1 MFGSCQPH
9 RPVQLYFI
17 RINRMRAFVFLI
29 GILGCLSITACH
41 FSTQEVDLIVHNA
54 TIYQVDDAFSKAEAM
69 AIKDGK
75 IVAIGKEREIL
86 NAYSAKR
93 VIDAQH
99 QFVYPGFQDAH
110 AHFLAY
116 ALFKNE
122 VDLNGLKSWEAVCS
136 KVQQHNS
143 NRDWIIGRGWDQ
155 NLWPDQ
161 AMPDRKRLDELFP
174 DRPVW
179 LMRVDGHAG
188 IANRRALELSGLM
201 GAKGVQGGQ
210 IFRYPGGEPTGL
222 LLDNAMIAIQ
232 KIIPAYT
239 RIDKEQGLVMAQQ
252 ACFAVGLTHITEAG
266 LDRDEIQFL
275 DSLQKAGVLK
285 MPMYIMASQDKSTIA
300 HYIKNGIDTAN
311 RQLVVRSFKYYADGA
326 LGSRGACLINPYQ
339 DLLAEGKKDFGKML
353 GDHEE
358 WIMEW
363 MALEKKGFQVCTH
376 AIGDSANRV
385 VLKDYAKILGGSND
399 KRWRI
404 EHAQVVDQSDVP
416 MFGQFNIIPSVQPT
430 HATSDSPWA
439 WQRLGRSRVV
449 EAYKYATLLKENG
462 MMALGTDFPIED
474 IDPMKTFFAA
484 VFRKD
489 KRGVMVNPFQL
500 NEAITREQAIRGMT
514 IWNAVAR
521 FAEHY
526 SGSLEMG
533 KDADFVMTSV
543 DLMTGTPD
551 QLQENI
557 LIATFIGGKEMY
569 SKKK

>member
-1 MFGSCQPH
+1 MRSCS
-9 RPVQLYFI
+9 VL
-17 RINRMRAFVFLI
+17 FLLLAII
-29 GILGCLSITACH
+29 GMSGCR

-93 VIDAQH
+93 MIDAQH

-143 NRDWIIGRGWDQ
+143 DRDWIIGRGWDQ
-155 NLWPDQ
+155 NLWPGQ
-161 AMPDRKRLDELFP
+161 VMPDRKRLDELFP

-188 IANRRALELSGLM
+188 IANRKALEMARLM

-222 LLDNAMIAIQ
+222 LLDNAMIPIQ
-232 KIIPAYT
+232 EIIPAYT
-239 RIDKEQGLVMAQQ
+239 SKDKEQGLVLAQE

-266 LDRDEIQFL
+266 LDRDEIRFL

-285 MPMYIMASQDKSTIA
+285 MPMYIMASQDKATIA
-300 HYIKNGIDTAN
+300 HYIKSGIDTAN
-311 RQLVVRSFKYYADGA
+311 HQLVVRSFKYYADGA

-339 DLLAEGKKDFGKML
+339 DLLADGKKDFGKML
-353 GDHEE
+353 GNHEE
-358 WIMEW
+358 WMKEW
-363 MALEKKGFQVCTH
+363 LALDKKGFQVCTH

-385 VLKDYAKILGGSND
+385 VLNDYAKILGGSND

-404 EHAQVVDQSDVP
+404 EHAQVVDQNDVS
-416 MFGQFNIIPSVQPT
+416 MFGQYNIIPSVQPT

-484 VFRKD
+484 VYRKD
-489 KRGVMVNPFQL
+489 KGGAMANPFQL
-500 NEAITREQAIRGMT
+500 KEAITREQAIRGMT

-533 KDADFVMTSV
+533 KDADFIMTSV
-543 DLMTGTPD
+543 DLMTGTPH

-557 LIATFIGGKEMY
+557 VIATFIGGKEMY
-569 SKKK
+569 SRKK